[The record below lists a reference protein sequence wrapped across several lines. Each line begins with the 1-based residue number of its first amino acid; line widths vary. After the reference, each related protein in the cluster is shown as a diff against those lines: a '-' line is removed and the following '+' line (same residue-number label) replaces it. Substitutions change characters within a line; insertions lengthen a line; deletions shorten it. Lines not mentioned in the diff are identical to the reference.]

1 MHRRDFLQAAALGVA
16 SPAPTAKAA
25 PKPST
30 RLAGVVTE
38 HARKTGFSGTVLVER
53 GGEVLLH
60 EGYALADRQHATPC
74 RRDTRYRVASIT
86 KLFTSVMVMQL
97 VDQGRLKLDDA
108 IRDCLP
114 AYKGEGAARVRVRH
128 LLNHT
133 SGIANMDTIG
143 SFEQAQREGIPAF
156 QLPHTSDQ
164 MLDLYASGRLVNE
177 PGKAFD
183 YNNAD
188 YIVLGKII
196 ERAVGAPFHEA
207 LKARIL
213 APLGMRSSG
222 LLFQQDIVPRL
233 AATYFKPPKG
243 GLINDLPVYPEN
255 WYAAGG
261 AYSDTADILR
271 FAHGLYGGR
280 LLQPASLRQ
289 LLTPGLDDYGFG
301 LWVFDMK
308 VKGKPHRVAQR
319 PGRIMGANAAFL
331 RFLDDDLTVIIL
343 ANTNIS
349 DTDEFSFLIGRTV
362 LGG

>member
-1 MHRRDFLQAAALGVA
+1 MHRRDFLQGAALAAGAAPAAAAPRKAPSPHSAVVA
-16 SPAPTAKAA
+16 
-25 PKPST
+25 
-30 RLAGVVTE
+30 G

-60 EGYALADRQHATPC
+60 VGFGLADRAHAVPC
-74 RRDTRYRVASIT
+74 RRNTRYRVASIT
-86 KLFTSVMVMQL
+86 KLFTSVMILRL
-97 VDQGRLKLDDA
+97 VEQGRLGLDDT
-108 IRDCLP
+108 IGTRLP
-114 AYKGEGAARVRVRH
+114 AYKGEGRGRVRIRH

-133 SGIANMDTIG
+133 SSIANPDSAIG
-143 SFEQAQREGIPAF
+143 SFEKAQREGIPAY

-164 MLDLYASGRLVNE
+164 LLDLYASGKLVKE
-177 PGKAFD
+177 PGAAFD

-196 ERAVGAPFHEA
+196 ERVTGQAYDEA
-207 LKARIL
+207 LRQALLR
-213 APLGMRSSG
+213 PLGMANSG
-222 LLFQQDIVPRL
+222 LLFQKDIVPNL
-233 AATYFKPPKG
+233 AATYFKPPDG
-243 GLINDLPVYPEN
+243 ALINDLPAYPEN

-261 AYSDTADILR
+261 AYSSTADLSR
-271 FAHGLYGGR
+271 FAHALYGGR
-280 LLQPASLRQ
+280 LLRADALRQ
-289 LLTPGLDDYGFG
+289 LLAPGLDDYGFG

-343 ANTNIS
+343 ANTNLT
-349 DTDEFSFLIGRTV
+349 DTDEFSFLIGRTA